1 MFNPDQFD
9 YNDPRE
15 GEIPAW
21 MQDKNAI
28 LWQDN
33 KIAHDTIL
41 QIFEKVLMRI
51 AALEEGTTEVGT
63 HVTTLYDRVNA
74 IPEITGDLFKYRPR
88 GKDYLSL
95 GNNFDEI
102 YNRIEN
108 IEMHQG
114 GFW

>member
-1 MFNPDQFD
+1 
-9 YNDPRE
+9 
-15 GEIPAW
+15 
-21 MQDKNAI
+21 
-28 LWQDN
+28 
-33 KIAHDTIL
+33 
-41 QIFEKVLMRI
+41 MRI